1 MATKVLLVA
10 IALNG
15 RTVKIAGPFSYSNA
29 WTFVETTLD
38 LIGKTGIEMGL
49 EIFDHSTKEE
59 RQSFVT
65 TRDGATFIELGKKN
79 WNRTP
84 PIRFEFTLHT
94 WYQQSSA
101 SEPSND
107 EGNRP
112 TIVDIE
118 NMVENATLEYYNT
131 HQKQLMVENAC
142 KNSVKLHSG
151 NQNKVKDP
159 TDLPNESDS
168 AYSKIHYIVNTFI
181 DGEFICASEVISG
194 ADKLFKVLTH
204 MSDDICEYLKKEG
217 FIVQST
223 ADEGAS
229 RYDAYDLAK
238 RYTMRIS
245 AQEPSIP
252 VMCYTS
258 TDESHIENWPNH
270 PTIMHISLIGCEVK
284 NEIDAGATILGIERA
299 LRDKCWDMGHNP
311 LRSICKSH
319 TSAENQVISETND
332 IKDTIIKAVD
342 ASHNQLKN
350 RIENILKSGK
360 NTSGVLHKATA
371 TKDTN
376 QHPFGYDKE

>member
-151 NQNKVKDP
+151 
-159 TDLPNESDS
+159 
-168 AYSKIHYIVNTFI
+168 
-181 DGEFICASEVISG
+181 
-194 ADKLFKVLTH
+194 
-204 MSDDICEYLKKEG
+204 
-217 FIVQST
+217 
-223 ADEGAS
+223 
-229 RYDAYDLAK
+229 
-238 RYTMRIS
+238 
-245 AQEPSIP
+245 
-252 VMCYTS
+252 
-258 TDESHIENWPNH
+258 
-270 PTIMHISLIGCEVK
+270 
-284 NEIDAGATILGIERA
+284 
-299 LRDKCWDMGHNP
+299 
-311 LRSICKSH
+311 RSS
-319 TSAENQVISETND
+319 Q
-332 IKDTIIKAVD
+332 
-342 ASHNQLKN
+342 
-350 RIENILKSGK
+350 
-360 NTSGVLHKATA
+360 
-371 TKDTN
+371 
-376 QHPFGYDKE
+376 